1 MPHSLAHSL
10 TPSFVSL
17 QAGKYLPEA
26 LTFYLVM
33 PGHPLLGSEGRRRGW
48 STSRGYAP
56 VAVRLCIPNDVMPDG
71 TPAWHV
77 VYTGNNN
84 DNEGT
89 VQQRTDRCASACIY
103 PQVPAPVPYT
113 AFQFDLTKNAG
124 AAKIQMSEIEFKG
137 TDGAVIDLSDCTATG
152 PATDGATY
160 GTAKVI
166 DGSKETKWTTSDAA
180 LSVGSALVIS
190 CSTPK
195 TVVKF
200 RWATARDVSRR
211 AHAYQCC

>member
-1 MPHSLAHSL
+1 M
-10 TPSFVSL
+10 
-17 QAGKYLPEA
+17 LP
-26 LTFYLVM
+26 
-33 PGHPLLGSEGRRRGW
+33 GQPLLGSEGQRRGW
-48 STSRGYAP
+48 STSRGYAH
-56 VAVRLCIPNDVMPDG
+56 VADRLCIPNDVRPDG

-113 AFQFDLTKNAG
+113 AFQFNPTKNAG
-124 AAKIQMSEIEFKG
+124 AAKIQIQEIEFEDI
-137 TDGAVIDLSDCTATG
+137 DGAVIDLSDCTATG
-152 PATDGATY
+152 PATSGATY

-166 DGSKETKWTTSDAA
+166 DGSMNSKWTTSDAA
-180 LSVGSALVIS
+180 LSVGSALVIA

-195 TVVKF
+195 TAVKF
-200 RWATARDVSRR
+200 RWATANDVSRL
-211 AHAYQCC
+211 AHTYQCC

>member
-1 MPHSLAHSL
+1 
-10 TPSFVSL
+10 
-17 QAGKYLPEA
+17 
-26 LTFYLVM
+26 M
-33 PGHPLLGSEGRRRGW
+33 PGHPLLGSEGRRRGS
-48 STSRGYAP
+48 STSRGYTH
-56 VAVRLCIPNDVMPDG
+56 VADRLCIPNDVRPDG

-77 VYTGNNN
+77 VYTGNN

-103 PQVPAPVPYT
+103 PQVPAPVPYD
-113 AFQFDLTKNAG
+113 AFQFDPRKNAG
-124 AAKIQMSEIEFKG
+124 ATTYFQMSQIEFEG

-152 PATDGATY
+152 PYQGSNQGPPKA
-160 GTAKVI
+160 I
-166 DGSKETKWTTSDAA
+166 DGSMDTKWQTSIAV
-180 LSVGSALVIS
+180 LSVGDGLVIA

-200 RWATARDVSRR
+200 RWATANDVSRP